1 MEIRQTKHNP
11 DLENEKKREFLQWVL
26 NQNLTL
32 PLFFKYNGET
42 NPLKTRKLREKKIH
56 ILKADSETVKETQFR
71 NLALNEPST
80 SGSSMKATKN
90 KMYNLKKKK
99 KKTKVM
105 KKWVLEILEFS
116 K

>member
-1 MEIRQTKHNP
+1 M
-11 DLENEKKREFLQWVL
+11 KKKGEFLQWIL

-32 PLFFKYNGET
+32 LLFFKYNGET
-42 NPLKTRKLREKKIH
+42 NPLKTRKLRGKKIH

-71 NLALNEPST
+71 NLALNELST

-99 KKTKVM
+99 KTKVK